1 MDVIG
6 GSPEAGGCL
15 VLIVEDNADGREAM
29 CRVLRRL
36 GHRVATAADGVEGVA
51 QALALRPHVALVD
64 LGLPLWDGFVV
75 CERVRAS
82 LGDSIR
88 VVACTAYGDAQ
99 SREQARAAGFDDY
112 LVKPVSVAEIKA
124 VLAGADAGANTM
136 AERHPGG

>member
-29 CRVLRRL
+29 YRVLRSL

-51 QALALRPHVALVD
+51 QALLLRPHVALVD
-64 LGLPLWDGFVV
+64 LVLPLWDGFVV